1 MNKIDHTLEY
11 LRESLSNYMDNEMCQ
26 KIVSKIESNNYTGE
40 GKFVKDLN
48 EEEIQY
54 LNDVLEQELK
64 YAKNVQHDIR
74 VKELTEV
81 YELLF

>member
-1 MNKIDHTLEY
+1 MNKIDYTLDY
-11 LRESLSNYMDNEMCQ
+11 LRESLSNYKESEMCKQ
-26 KIVSKIESNNYTGE
+26 IVSKLESKSYTGE
-40 GKFVKDLN
+40 CEFVKVLD